1 MSRNTYKQI
10 GWMGALGACLALVGC
25 GGGTAVSSAPPPA
38 TSTVT
43 REPFRP
49 DAPAGIPIAQYAETD
64 LATVASNRNFG
75 GTRQDPFSLKPTEQ
89 RYEAEQRVM
98 RFLQDAGGFSIMF
111 EPPEEKPDDTLVPI
125 EQQPYRRLSGI
136 LVGDSVHAI
145 IELEGGRT
153 EIVRP
158 GTKIPNT
165 EWTVVSIDGEKA
177 ILRRPGNR
185 RPNEIVVRLES
196 PPAGQGGGRAPT
208 GGGAGRQ
215 GGGAVGAPGGGA
227 IGAPG
232 GGAVGAP
239 GGGRRGGTPPPP

>member
-1 MSRNTYKQI
+1 MSRNTYNRI
-10 GWMGALGACLALVGC
+10 GWLGSLGVSLALVGC
-25 GGGTAVSSAPPPA
+25 GGGQGNVATPAPAA
-38 TSTVT
+38 TSSVT

-49 DAPAGIPIAQYAETD
+49 DAAAGIPIPQFADTD
-64 LATVASNRNFG
+64 LLAMANNRNYG
-75 GTRQDPFSLKPTEQ
+75 GVRRDPFALKPGEQ
-89 RYEAEQRVM
+89 RYETQQRVL
-98 RFLQDAGGFSIMF
+98 RFMQEAGGFTVMF
-111 EPPEEKPDDTLVPI
+111 EPPEERRDDILIPL
-125 EQQPYRRLSGI
+125 EPQPYRRLSGI

-177 ILRRPGNR
+177 VLRRPGNR

-196 PPAGQGGGRAPT
+196 PPAGQGRAPT
-208 GGGAGRQ
+208 GGAGGGGAMGAPS

-227 IGAPG
+227 
-232 GGAVGAP
+232 P
-239 GGGRRGGTPPPP
+239 GGGRRGGALPPP

>member
-1 MSRNTYKQI
+1 MKRNTYRQI
-10 GWMGALGACLALVGC
+10 GWMGALGASLVLVGC
-25 GGGTAVSSAPPPA
+25 GGTPIASAPPPA
-38 TSTVT
+38 TSNVT

-64 LATVASNRNFG
+64 LATVVSNRNFG
-75 GTRQDPFSLKPTEQ
+75 GVRADPFSLKPGEQ
-89 RYEAEQRVM
+89 RYEADQRVL
-98 RFLQDAGGFSIMF
+98 RFLQDAGGFTVMF
-111 EPPEEKPDDTLVPI
+111 EPPEEKPDDSMVPL
-125 EQQPYRRLSGI
+125 EPQPYRRLSGI

-177 ILRRPGNR
+177 VLRRPGNR

-196 PPAGQGGGRAPT
+196 PPAGQGGGGGPA
-208 GGGAGRQ
+208 GGGRA
-215 GGGAVGAPGGGA
+215 GGGGTVGAPGGGA

-232 GGAVGAP
+232 GGAIGAP